1 MCCKDCNWK
10 AGRKLVPC
18 VQQLVEKGMKATP
31 SKHLTSEQC
40 GVLLC
45 HQMHEQLCFAEWH
58 SENLLEIEPLS
69 VLLQLF

>member
-1 MCCKDCNWK
+1 MCPTV
-10 AGRKLVPC
+10 GRKRNEGHTF
-18 VQQLVEKGMKATP
+18 QT
-31 SKHLTSEQC
+31 SYSEQC